1 MRMRFLRVLLAMMT
15 LIACGNAVAVPVA
28 DPIGLE
34 SLRGKVVYL
43 DFWASW
49 CVPCRQSFPWMDA
62 MQQDFGRDGFV
73 VVAVNVD
80 HERADADRFLRE
92 LAPAFRIVYD
102 PEGTLAE
109 KYHVHGMPTSFLIDR
124 DGKVQLQH
132 AGFRAR
138 DREELAGRI
147 RALLATH

>member
-1 MRMRFLRVLLAMMT
+1 MRMRLLSAMVAMAT
-15 LIACGNAVAVPVA
+15 MLATGAASAVPPG
-28 DPIGLE
+28 DPIALE

-49 CVPCRQSFPWMDA
+49 CVPCRQSFPWMDHL
-62 MQQDFGRDGFV
+62 QQVLGRDGLV

-92 LAPAFRIVYD
+92 LAPGFRVAYD

-109 KYHVHGMPTSFLIDR
+109 QYHVHGMPTSFLIDR
-124 DGKVQLQH
+124 EGKVQLQH
-132 AGFRAR
+132 AGFRTR
-138 DREELAGRI
+138 DRDELEARI
-147 RALLATH
+147 RTLLASH

>member
-1 MRMRFLRVLLAMMT
+1 MRMRFLRVTLAVMT
-15 LIACGNAVAVPVA
+15 MIACAGAVAAPNA
-28 DPIGLE
+28 DPIDLD

-49 CVPCRQSFPWMDA
+49 CVPCRQSFPWMDG
-62 MQQDFGRDGFV
+62 MQQALGRDGLV

-80 HERADADRFLRE
+80 RERADADRFLHE
-92 LAPAFRIVYD
+92 LSPTFRIVYD
-102 PEGTLAE
+102 PEGKLAE
-109 KYHVHGMPTSFLIDR
+109 KYHVRGMPTSFLIDR
-124 DGKVQLQH
+124 EGRVQLQH

-138 DREELAGRI
+138 DREDLAGRL

>member
-1 MRMRFLRVLLAMMT
+1 MRMRFLRVMLAMATM
-15 LIACGNAVAVPVA
+15 LACGATTAALA

-49 CVPCRQSFPWMDA
+49 CVPCRQSFPWMEGL
-62 MQQDFGRDGFV
+62 QQSLGRDGFV

-80 HERADADRFLRE
+80 HDRADADRFLRE
-92 LAPAFRIVYD
+92 LAPTFRIEYD
-102 PEGTLAE
+102 AEGKLAE
-109 KYHVHGMPTSFLIDR
+109 QYHVHGMPTSFLIDR
-124 DGKVQLQH
+124 DGKILLQH